1 MIQLYPELVSTQGL
15 AELADILDCQE
26 VRMFD
31 INGRTVA
38 ASGGKD
44 AYTLSRD
51 PASRDYLFRSLLTGT
66 EYLCQKPLKSDSGEM
81 VQYAGAAVH
90 DENYDIKGCVQIA
103 VEPLQL
109 MSATSSYSF
118 ESVLSSYVS
127 ADGSFC
133 FAVNKEDNTI
143 AWSPVQH
150 LAGKD
155 VLEYGLKQ
163 TQLRDKFS
171 GFIDFNG
178 ERCFASC
185 SETDEHFVFVAVPET
200 SVYYQRASLTVLY
213 GLVTAAAIL
222 FLILLLP

>member
-1 MIQLYPELVSTQGL
+1 MIQLYPELVSTHGL

-109 MSATSSYSF
+109 MSATSGYSF
-118 ESVLSSYVS
+118 ESVLSSYVF
-127 ADGSFC
+127 DGRWERGINC
-133 FAVNKEDNTI
+133 F
-143 AWSPVQH
+143 
-150 LAGKD
+150 
-155 VLEYGLKQ
+155 
-163 TQLRDKFS
+163 
-171 GFIDFNG
+171 
-178 ERCFASC
+178 
-185 SETDEHFVFVAVPET
+185 
-200 SVYYQRASLTVLY
+200 SLTACLAIICAAYVVVHALRKVLSY
-213 GLVTAAAIL
+213 LSGVLDARGETVCHLVSNFAGYLAVFISAYYCL
-222 FLILLLP
+222 AF